1 MQADRLIVVVALREI
16 VTLKDACDRE
26 IGRDLQQ
33 ALKIE
38 RKQPFRIE
46 AQRGLFGIEDL
57 VRLLDIGLCI
67 LLNLLARKRRTRNIA
82 T

>member
-38 RKQPFRIE
+38 CKQPFRIE
-46 AQRGLFGIEDL
+46 TQCGLFGIENL
-57 VRLLDIGLCI
+57 VRLLDIGLCV
-67 LLNLLARKRRTRNIA
+67 LLNLLARERRTRNIA